1 MAAIAVIQ
9 DRCDCI
15 ALLHTFLHL
24 IVRSDAATH

>member
-1 MAAIAVIQ
+1 MATIAVIQ

-24 IVRSDAATH
+24 IVRTNATTH